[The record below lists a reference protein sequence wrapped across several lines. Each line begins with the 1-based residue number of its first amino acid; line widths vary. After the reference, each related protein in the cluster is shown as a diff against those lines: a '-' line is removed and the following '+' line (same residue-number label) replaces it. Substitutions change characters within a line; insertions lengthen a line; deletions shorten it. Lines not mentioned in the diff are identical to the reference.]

1 MNEKNIIISFIN
13 PSINDFLMNYLKNNI
28 DEIKRIVCSVTY
40 IEQLEVFKTNSVI
53 RQSTYVNNE
62 VKKLIKNRLI
72 GGFKNIE
79 TYKVD
84 KNIYILEM
92 IILLYNN
99 DSTMREFIKDILYS
113 FIKNESIGSKQNLN
127 LLIELLENKNI
138 VLSDIEDL
146 YKKEGIIQKGEKI
159 ILNKIQHIENFVK
172 YTKMIKSMIS
182 YEDVLALFNK
192 EYLAHTVDR
201 LCEQAISDFC
211 NEISFINECGF
222 ENKNNELYFDYNEA
236 ENLLECNFHR
246 YKENIFFDY
255 KEELSYFLLYERMKN
270 SMETLFDLY
279 YKENILEAMED
290 IWNEIHKA
298 NVTNKV
304 IKVYQEYKGKSSS
317 DRYNYK
323 KYESEEEQIFN
334 MFNRL

>member
-1 MNEKNIIISFIN
+1 
-13 PSINDFLMNYLKNNI
+13 MNYLKNNI

-146 YKKEGIIQKGEKI
+146 YKKRE
-159 ILNKIQHIENFVK
+159 
-172 YTKMIKSMIS
+172 
-182 YEDVLALFNK
+182 
-192 EYLAHTVDR
+192 
-201 LCEQAISDFC
+201 
-211 NEISFINECGF
+211 
-222 ENKNNELYFDYNEA
+222 
-236 ENLLECNFHR
+236 
-246 YKENIFFDY
+246 
-255 KEELSYFLLYERMKN
+255 
-270 SMETLFDLY
+270 
-279 YKENILEAMED
+279 
-290 IWNEIHKA
+290 
-298 NVTNKV
+298 
-304 IKVYQEYKGKSSS
+304 
-317 DRYNYK
+317 
-323 KYESEEEQIFN
+323 
-334 MFNRL
+334 